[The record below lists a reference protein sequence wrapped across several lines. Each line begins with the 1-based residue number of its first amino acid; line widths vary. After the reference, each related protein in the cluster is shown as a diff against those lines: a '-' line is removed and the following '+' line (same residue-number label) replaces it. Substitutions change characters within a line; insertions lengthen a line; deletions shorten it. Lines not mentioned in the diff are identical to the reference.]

1 VTLVSAAISD
11 DVPAL
16 LLLRSRM
23 DSSFFAGDSVQRR
36 SLVATNFLMLL
47 AIGLPLSSLG
57 AQAAERCR
65 SSAANSTSDLR
76 SCLDTLFALHS
87 RDSADAVRARVTI
100 DSLTSSNR
108 QILLAIQDI
117 NRRLPPRGD
126 SSGATVINGDLIL
139 NGRLCIPDA
148 CIGDAAEQIQIRAL
162 KSAGI
167 LFQSNRDGTWTQ
179 SPCAGISNITMSPDL
194 GLRLVQNQRW
204 TPSGT
209 HVNFICP
216 NNATG
221 SVGFDSQAEWS
232 FNGQKPGRP
241 EIGTQ
246 RLVIRTDEDAKT
258 VYFATW
264 AEGWKIEF
272 RSSADGCKWC
282 ENLRWK
288 VPYQ

>member
-1 VTLVSAAISD
+1 VET
-11 DVPAL
+11 
-16 LLLRSRM
+16 
-23 DSSFFAGDSVQRR
+23 SFFAGDFVLRR
-36 SLVATNFLMLL
+36 ILIKTTSLTVLLLVAWPAAMLH
-47 AIGLPLSSLG
+47 

-65 SSAANSTSDLR
+65 TSTSAVDLR
-76 SCLDTLFALHS
+76 ACVDTLFILRA
-87 RDSADAVRARVTI
+87 RDSADAVRNRMTI
-100 DSLTSSNR
+100 DSLSASNR
-108 QILLAIQDI
+108 QILLAIEDI
-117 NRRLPPRGD
+117 NRRLPPHTD
-126 SSGATVINGDLIL
+126 SSGATIINGDLIL

-148 CIGDAAEQIQIRAL
+148 CVGDAAEQIQIRAL
-162 KSAGI
+162 KGAGI
-167 LFQSNRDGTWTQ
+167 LFQSNRDGAWAQ
-179 SPCAGISNITMSPDL
+179 SPCAGMSAIMMSPDL

-204 TPSGT
+204 TQAGT

-241 EIGTQ
+241 ELGTQ

-264 AEGWKIEF
+264 AEGWKVEF
-272 RSSADGCKWC
+272 RSSSDGCKWC

>member
-1 VTLVSAAISD
+1 VLSKTLIAMSCMTLSIVAALSATELD
-11 DVPAL
+11 
-16 LLLRSRM
+16 
-23 DSSFFAGDSVQRR
+23 
-36 SLVATNFLMLL
+36 
-47 AIGLPLSSLG
+47 
-57 AQAAERCR
+57 AQAPDRCKTSAVP
-65 SSAANSTSDLR
+65 SSSELR
-76 SCLDTLFALHS
+76 GCLDTLFALHA
-87 RDSADAVRARVTI
+87 RDSTEAIRSRITI
-100 DSLTSSNR
+100 DSLTASNQR
-108 QILLAIQDI
+108 ILLAIEDLY
-117 NRRLPPRGD
+117 RRLPPRAD
-126 SSGATVINGDLIL
+126 SSGTTIITGDLIL

-148 CIGDAAEQIQIRAL
+148 CLGDGAEQIQIRAA

-167 LFQSNRDGTWTQ
+167 LFQSNRDGTWIQ
-179 SPCAGISNITMSPDL
+179 SPCAGMSSLTMSPDL

-204 TPSGT
+204 TQTGT

-216 NNATG
+216 GNATG
-221 SVGFDSQAEWS
+221 SAGFDSQAEWS

-241 EIGTQ
+241 DLGTQ

>member
-1 VTLVSAAISD
+1 VLHRKLIAMSCTMLSMAALPASQLHAQSAA
-11 DVPAL
+11 
-16 LLLRSRM
+16 
-23 DSSFFAGDSVQRR
+23 Q
-36 SLVATNFLMLL
+36 
-47 AIGLPLSSLG
+47 
-57 AQAAERCR
+57 CR
-65 SSAANSTSDLR
+65 TSAAPSASDLR
-76 SCLDTLFALHS
+76 ACLDTLFALHA
-87 RDSADAVRARVTI
+87 RDSAEAARSRVTI
-100 DSLTSSNR
+100 DSLTASN
-108 QILLAIQDI
+108 QHILLAIEDLYG
-117 NRRLPPRGD
+117 RLPSRSD

-148 CIGDAAEQIQIRAL
+148 CLGDGAEQVQIRGA

-167 LFQSNRDGTWTQ
+167 LFQANRDGTWVQ
-179 SPCAGISNITMSPDL
+179 SPCAGISSLSMSPDL

-204 TPSGT
+204 TKSGA

-221 SVGFDSQAEWS
+221 TVGFDSQAEWS
-232 FNGQKPGRP
+232 FNGQKPGKP
-241 EIGTQ
+241 DLGTQ
-246 RLVIRTDEDAKT
+246 RLVIRTDEDAKA

>member
-1 VTLVSAAISD
+1 MTISFAISW
-11 DVPAL
+11 PAAT
-16 LLLRSRM
+16 LRT
-23 DSSFFAGDSVQRR
+23 QE
-36 SLVATNFLMLL
+36 
-47 AIGLPLSSLG
+47 P
-57 AQAAERCR
+57 ERCKM
-65 SSAANSTSDLR
+65 SAPASATDLR
-76 SCLDTLFALHS
+76 LCLDSLFALRA
-87 RDSADAVRARVTI
+87 RDSAEALRNRMTI
-100 DSLTSSNR
+100 DSLTASNR
-108 QILLAIQDI
+108 QILLAIADI
-117 NRRLPPRGD
+117 NRRLPARAD
-126 SSGATVINGDLIL
+126 SSGVTVIDGDLIL

-148 CIGDAAEQIQIRAL
+148 CLGDAGEQIQIRAL
-162 KSAGI
+162 KGAGI
-167 LFQSNRDGTWTQ
+167 LFQSNRDGTWSQ
-179 SPCAGISNITMSPDL
+179 SPCAGMSSIAMSPDL
-194 GLRLVQNQRW
+194 GLRLIQNQRW
-204 TPSGT
+204 TQSGT

-221 SVGFDSQAEWS
+221 AVGFDSQAEWS

-241 EIGTQ
+241 ELGTQ